1 MSAAQAERLAP
12 ARVTVVSRSR
22 GAALARRVGI
32 GYLVALVA
40 APPVTAGVLFLG
52 GHFDAE
58 PVAPVSRV
66 VESQCLNGRI
76 QQGIDTGRPDG
87 LLLAYDTGVSC

>member
-1 MSAAQAERLAP
+1 MSAAQAERLA
-12 ARVTVVSRSR
+12 AVEAAIVARSR
-22 GAALARRVGI
+22 GAVLARRVGI
-32 GYLVALVA
+32 GYLVALVV

-52 GHFDAE
+52 GHWDAE

-76 QQGIDTGRPDG
+76 QQGIDNGRPDG
-87 LLLAYDTGVSC
+87 LLLAYDTGVTC

>member
-1 MSAAQAERLAP
+1 MSAVEVERP
-12 ARVTVVSRSR
+12 AVAHTAIVSRSR
-22 GAALARRVGI
+22 GAVLARRVAV

-40 APPVTAGVLFLG
+40 APPVTAGVLFLA
-52 GHFDAE
+52 GHWDAE
-58 PVAPVSRV
+58 PVAPVHRV
-66 VESQCLNGRI
+66 VDAQCLNGRV